1 MNKRFV
7 NTMGGR
13 REGECVAVLPAV
25 FKVFLEALKP
35 AGGVFWSL
43 VVRTLT
49 TSELKVAFV
58 SVAFCFSIP

>member
-25 FKVFLEALKP
+25 FKVFLEALNP
-35 AGGVFWSL
+35 LAVFSGVL
-43 VVRTLT
+43 L
-49 TSELKVAFV
+49 FV
-58 SVAFCFSIP
+58 P

>member
-25 FKVFLEALKP
+25 FKVFLGALTP
-35 AGGVFWSL
+35 LAVFSG
-43 VVRTLT
+43 
-49 TSELKVAFV
+49 ELGLRRVLLFV
-58 SVAFCFSIP
+58 P